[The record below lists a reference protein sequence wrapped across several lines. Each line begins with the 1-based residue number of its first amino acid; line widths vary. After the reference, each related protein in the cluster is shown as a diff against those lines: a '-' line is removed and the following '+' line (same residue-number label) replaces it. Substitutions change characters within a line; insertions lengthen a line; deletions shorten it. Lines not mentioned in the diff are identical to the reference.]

1 MLQQCP
7 TKRKKVSFLAPT
19 CANSIIL
26 VFSEKILDDTQG
38 AFRVDESPFEAL
50 FCCSYEQSGP
60 SGVLDMNQT
69 VAFLKARKHNFICL

>member
-1 MLQQCP
+1 MHSLAISATKKYKMLQQCA
-7 TKRKKVSFLAPT
+7 TKREKVSFLAPT

-50 FCCSYEQSGP
+50 
-60 SGVLDMNQT
+60 L
-69 VAFLKARKHNFICL
+69 LL

>member
-7 TKRKKVSFLAPT
+7 TKREKVSFLAPT
-19 CANSIIL
+19 CANSTIL

-50 FCCSYEQSGP
+50 
-60 SGVLDMNQT
+60 L
-69 VAFLKARKHNFICL
+69 LL